1 MEEIKELEQ
10 KITDIDKQI
19 RGLEK
24 EKRKINKQILKF
36 DMPEEQKILR
46 WFQNG
51 EKAHADD
58 LFELRQK
65 APEYREWIDNSH
77 MDRYETYHILEY
89 SFADALEI
97 LTDSEWAEQ
106 QYSEE
111 EVKEYVEEFIKYG
124 NILMKA
130 NIKSFKCDW

>member
-1 MEEIKELEQ
+1 MKEIKELED
-10 KITDIDKQI
+10 KISGIDKQI

-46 WFQNG
+46 WFKNG

-58 LFELRQK
+58 LFELREK
-65 APEYREWIDNSH
+65 APEYREWIDGDH
-77 MDRYETYHILEY
+77 MDRYDTYDILHYSFEDVYMILE
-89 SFADALEI
+89 DPK
-97 LTDSEWAEQ
+97 WG
-106 QYSEE
+106 EE
-111 EVKEYVEEFIKYG
+111 NYPKEEREEYIKEFIEYG
-124 NILMKA
+124 SILMKA